1 MNVTE
6 EALVGAENG
15 SVNLTLQ
22 LFTDYALEVGV
33 KFHVQVE
40 IPGKETSLGKLE
52 ELL

>member
-6 EALVGAENG
+6 ETLVGAENG

-33 KFHVQVE
+33 IHVQVE

>member
-15 SVNLTLQ
+15 SVNPTLQ
-22 LFTDYALEVGV
+22 LLTDYALEVGAI
-33 KFHVQVE
+33 HVQVE